1 MRKILQYILRVLSEI
16 VLWEYKPEIIA
27 ITGSVGKTSAKEA
40 VYRVLN
46 KKFRVRRNIKNYN
59 NEIGVPLTILGLETG
74 GHSILAWVGNFF
86 KILAT
91 ILWKKDYPEILIL
104 EMGVDRPGD
113 MKYLLSFVPVKIGI
127 ITAIGEFPSHIEFF
141 PEKDKLIKEKSQLVK
156 SLPKDGLAV
165 LNYDDLSVRMI
176 RDELPEETK
185 IINYGYGWGADLK
198 ISNYDIKMNNLERE
212 NFGINFKLEY
222 NGSTVPF
229 KLYKVL
235 GKQKTFA
242 VAAAAAVGLHYG
254 LNLVEISSS
263 LIKYRSLP
271 GRNNLIKGIKDTWI
285 LDDTYNASPAS
296 TIAALEV
303 LESLD
308 AEQQKTE
315 VAETNVEILARR
327 KIAVLGDMLELGYYT
342 EEGHR
347 QVGAKAAKV
356 VDLLFT
362 VGDRARFI
370 ADEAK
375 KQGLSED
382 KILEFSTSDEARLK
396 VQEVMKRGDIILV
409 KGSRGMRMEEIVR
422 EIMRYPEKAD
432 KLLVK

>member
-1 MRKILQYILRVLSEI
+1 MRKTLQYVLKILSKI
-16 VLWEYKPEIIA
+16 VLWKYRPEIIA

-40 VYRVLN
+40 VYRVLK
-46 KKFRVRRNIKNYN
+46 KKFKVRRNIKNYN

-74 GHSILAWVGNFF
+74 GHSIWAWIGNFF
-86 KILAT
+86 KVLAT
-91 ILWKKDYPEILIL
+91 ILWKRDYPEILIL

-113 MKYLLSFVPVKIGI
+113 MKYLLSFVPVKIGV
-127 ITAIGEFPSHIEFF
+127 ITAIGEFPSHLEFF

-176 RDELPEETK
+176 GDGLSEGVR

-198 ISNYDIKMNNLERE
+198 ISNYDIRIGDLERE
-212 NFGINFKLEY
+212 NFGVNFKLEY
-222 NGSTVPF
+222 NGSIVPF
-229 KLYKVL
+229 KLSKIL
-235 GKQKTFA
+235 GKQITFA

-254 LNLVEISSS
+254 LNLVEIASS

-271 GRNNLIKGIKDTWI
+271 GRNNLVKGIKDTWI
-285 LDDTYNASPAS
+285 LDDTYNASPSS

-303 LESLD
+303 LESLGTGQKPAGIEVN
-308 AEQQKTE
+308 AEPLT
-315 VAETNVEILARR
+315 RR
-327 KIAVLGDMLELGYYT
+327 KIAVLGDMLELGYDT

-347 QVGAKAAKV
+347 QVGAKTALA

-375 KQGLSED
+375 KRGLAEN
-382 KILEFSTSDEARLK
+382 KILEFSTADEARLK
-396 VQEVMKRGDIILV
+396 VQEMMKKGDVVLV
-409 KGSRGMRMEEIVR
+409 KGSRGMHMEEIVR
-422 EIMRYPEKAD
+422 EIMAHPEKAD
-432 KLLVK
+432 RLLVK

>member
-1 MRKILQYILRVLSEI
+1 MRKILQYILRILSRI
-16 VLWEYKPEIIA
+16 VLWKYKPEIIA

-40 VYRVLN
+40 VYRVLK
-46 KKFRVRRNIKNYN
+46 KKFKVRRNIKNYN

-74 GHSILAWVGNFF
+74 GRSILVWAGNFL
-86 KILAT
+86 KILAV

-141 PEKDKLIKEKSQLVK
+141 PEKDKLIIEKSQLVK

-176 RDELPEETK
+176 RNELPKETK

-198 ISNYDIKMNNLERE
+198 ISNYDIKIDNLERE
-212 NFGINFKLEY
+212 NFSINFKLEY
-222 NGSTVPF
+222 NGSIVPF
-229 KLYKVL
+229 KLHKVL
-235 GKQKTFA
+235 GKQMTFA

-271 GRNNLIKGIKDTWI
+271 GRNNLIRGIKDTWI
-285 LDDTYNASPAS
+285 LDDTYNASPVS

-303 LESLD
+303 LESLG
-308 AEQQKTE
+308 QQTE
-315 VAETNVEILARR
+315 TMEANTEPLARR

-347 QVGAKAAKV
+347 QVGAKAAKA

-375 KQGLSED
+375 KQELSED
-382 KILEFSTSDEARLK
+382 KILEFSTADEAKLK
-396 VQEVMKRGDIILV
+396 VQEVIKKGDIVLV
-409 KGSRGMRMEEIVR
+409 KGSRGMHMESIVR
-422 EIMRYPEKAD
+422 EIMRHPEKAD